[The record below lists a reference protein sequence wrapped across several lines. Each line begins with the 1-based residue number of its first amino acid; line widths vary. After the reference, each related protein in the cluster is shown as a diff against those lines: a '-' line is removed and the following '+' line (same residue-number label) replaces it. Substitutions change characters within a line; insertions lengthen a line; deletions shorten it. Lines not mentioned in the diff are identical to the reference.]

1 MYSLL
6 MLDCRKVLIGFLEE
20 ISSEWFFLTYCRW
33 LVGEFWVMVYSNM
46 EFFELMF
53 VDWRFFD
60 LMNVDDF
67 MIKLIN
73 NGIII

>member
-20 ISSEWFFLTYCRW
+20 IRLKWFFLTYCRW

-46 EFFELMF
+46 EFLESMF
-53 VDWRFFD
+53 VDWRFLDF
-60 LMNVDDF
+60 MNVDDF

-73 NGIII
+73 KGIII